1 MNGSIY
7 WDESSRGYHGN
18 AGHTP
23 YTRGRW
29 VGERTVNGKRIR
41 MRSRDY
47 DKVVAWMNG
56 TKAERKGL
64 LLKGLPCYSVDVE
77 RREVYGKN
85 GQVMTGRKMRNS
97 VVYRISRDNVRHAV
111 TWNRLA
117 YAALHGI
124 DVMKIPKDIV
134 VDYRDGDYVLT
145 YQGDKTRAIHAEHA
159 AQRRRVIMDTLDHR
173 KREIDILKRYY
184 NTKNTQ
190 ELVTYATQECF
201 NGMVLHVMKRRKCQM
216 QRAVDVVMEATERF
230 LQRVISEDVPV
241 ISISSTISS
250 LCHQML
256 KEQRKKREY
265 NDNIKIFER

>member
-1 MNGSIY
+1 MPTIY

-18 AGHTP
+18 QGHTP

-29 VGERTVNGKRIR
+29 VGEKMVNGKRVR

-47 DKVVAWMNG
+47 DKVVAWVNG
-56 TKAERKGL
+56 TKPERKGL
-64 LLKGLPCYSVDVE
+64 PLKGLPCYSVDVE

-85 GQVMTGRKMRNS
+85 GQVMKGRKMRNS
-97 VVYRISRDNVRHAV
+97 MVYRISRDNVRHAV

-134 VDYRDGDYVLT
+134 VDYRDGEYVLT
-145 YQGDKTRAIHAEHA
+145 YRGDKTRAIHAERTY
-159 AQRRRVIMDTLDHR
+159 QRRRVIMDTLDHR

-184 NTKNTQ
+184 NTKDTQ

-201 NGMVLHVMKRRKCQM
+201 NGMVLHVMKERKCQM
-216 QRAVDVVMEATERF
+216 QRAVDVVLEATERF
-230 LQRVISEDVPV
+230 LQRVTSEDVPV
-241 ISISSTISS
+241 ISISSNISS
-250 LCHQML
+250 LCHQAL
-256 KEQRKKREY
+256 KERRKKREY
-265 NDNIKIFER
+265 NDNIKILEL